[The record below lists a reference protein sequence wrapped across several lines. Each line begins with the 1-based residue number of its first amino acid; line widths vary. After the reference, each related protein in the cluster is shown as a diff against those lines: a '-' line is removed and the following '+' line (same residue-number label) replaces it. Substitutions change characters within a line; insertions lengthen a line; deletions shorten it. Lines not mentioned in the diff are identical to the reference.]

1 MNWPIY
7 VEAQNGHFTATLAG
21 VPNVSVV
28 EATREGAIAALR
40 AKVDQRVE
48 QGELLSIEIKPRG
61 VTASAG
67 AFADDPTLDGIIE
80 DAYRLRDADR
90 DSLSVELE
98 DGLQGVSEQ
107 AGAFADDPTLR
118 DLCEEIYRLRDADRD
133 SL

>member
-21 VPNVSVV
+21 VPNVSVI

-40 AKVDQRVE
+40 AKVDQRVAK
-48 QGELLSIEIKPRG
+48 GELLSIEIKPRG
-61 VTASAG
+61 ITASAG
-67 AFADDPTLDGIIE
+67 AFADDPTLDDIFDE
-80 DAYRLRDADR
+80 AYRLRDADR
-90 DSLSVELE
+90 DSLSFDPE

-118 DLCEEIYRLRDADRD
+118 EMVGEIYRSRDADRD